1 MIKRL
6 ESEYIL
12 SFFSVFLINNLP
24 NKWVISLCFFQLPHY
39 FLGTTHFIL
48 KWLTWR
54 TLWHLSDKFH
64 NRLSSN
70 FTITVTCIFVKVF
83 ACFSNISFLASVIIT
98 SSEFVWYIFL
108 VLRISRFLEYP
119 KSFSPFQL
127 LRVVFLSVTC
137 KSHIEPTGGN
147 FSVVVFSP
155 HKAVY
160 FTTQLFVVS
169 VRDNFTQFPLRE
181 IPSQCPLKCKCKP
194 GFSEWKSETE
204 NRKTEFTIGFT

>member
-1 MIKRL
+1 MINFIIG
-6 ESEYIL
+6 YQVIL
-12 SFFSVFLINNLP
+12 PSQLRAFL
-24 NKWVISLCFFQLPHY
+24 
-39 FLGTTHFIL
+39 
-48 KWLTWR
+48 
-54 TLWHLSDKFH
+54 
-64 NRLSSN
+64 
-70 FTITVTCIFVKVF
+70 
-83 ACFSNISFLASVIIT
+83 
-98 SSEFVWYIFL
+98 
-108 VLRISRFLEYP
+108 SRFLHVFQIFLFWHQWSLP
-119 KSFSPFQL
+119 RQSLSDIFSLFCAFLGFSSILSLFSPFQL

-181 IPSQCPLKCKCKP
+181 IPSPCPLKCKCKP